1 MFHHFPLFQ
10 NKGNCPMPRKVLA
23 QYRQLKQYLCEEGP
37 CMATGRLAVP
47 CTSGVAWR
55 IFRSSWFRKRLQ
67 KIAGLPFLPGKLR
80 EKESLGPQNLHSI
93 EFREYGAGSNML
105 WHSDEVLL
113 DPPQLEFVYTLENT
127 SYSAT
132 RWSKSHLHVLRD
144 EIQEVW
150 TAPNSGLLLQ
160 VRFSDFFLMF
170 SGCTY
175 IFIEPSFYHVCC

>member
-1 MFHHFPLFQ
+1 
-10 NKGNCPMPRKVLA
+10 MPRKVLA

-37 CMATGRLAVP
+37 CMATGRLAVA

-55 IFRSSWFRKRLQ
+55 TFRSSWFRKRLQ

-127 SYSAT
+127 SDSVT

-160 VRFSDFFLMF
+160 VRVFGFFLMF

-175 IFIEPSFYHVCC
+175 FY